1 MSFVGGVWAD
11 RHSKKTLIIGADALI
26 ALLTLGMVVLLP
38 KFNDGT
44 SLRVALLV
52 LVSLKSIAA
61 GRMSDL
67 SHLENCTEVYG
78 LIGYDVYRD
87 YDLLFDYKGK
97 TLTLIDPDYTETF
110 LKEHKY
116 EYDDVPIEMSKAMRH
131 IPLVNGRIGTANL
144 TFGIDCGA
152 SSDLI
157 DSGRWGEFK
166 NMMKRV
172 KTTKLKGV
180 SNDKGTN
187 VHTGILFPEQPAK
200 ALVSVGLLEGG
211 LIRPLLG
218 CRDYRAGSISEWPIR
233 FGLA

>member
-1 MSFVGGVWAD
+1 MSSPLIPFEFNGIRAD
-11 RHSKKTLIIGADALI
+11 
-26 ALLTLGMVVLLP
+26 
-38 KFNDGT
+38 
-44 SLRVALLV
+44 
-52 LVSLKSIAA
+52 SLKVM
-61 GRMSDL
+61 MSDL
-67 SHLENCTEVYG
+67 SHLENGTEVYG
-78 LIGYDVYRD
+78 LIGHDVYRD

-180 SNDKGTN
+180 SNDKGTD
-187 VHTGILFPEQPAK
+187 VHAEYYFPNNQRRRS
-200 ALVSVGLLEGG
+200 SV
-211 LIRPLLG
+211 
-218 CRDYRAGSISEWPIR
+218 
-233 FGLA
+233 

>member
-1 MSFVGGVWAD
+1 MRAD
-11 RHSKKTLIIGADALI
+11 
-26 ALLTLGMVVLLP
+26 
-38 KFNDGT
+38 
-44 SLRVALLV
+44 
-52 LVSLKSIAA
+52 SLKVM
-61 GRMSDL
+61 MSDL
-67 SHLENCTEVYG
+67 SHLENGTEVYG

-97 TLTLIDPDYTETF
+97 TLTPIDPDYTETF

-116 EYDDVPIEMSKAMRH
+116 EYEDVPIEMSKAMRH

-144 TFGIDCGA
+144 KFGIDCGA

-157 DSGRWGEFK
+157 DSGRWGELK

-180 SNDKGTN
+180 SNDKGTD
-187 VHTGILFPEQPAK
+187 VHAGILSPEQPAETFCRI
-200 ALVSVGLLEGG
+200 GLLEGG

-218 CRDYRAGSISEWPIR
+218 CRDYRAGSISERPIR